1 MVHKSKEILMKLRI
15 LLITNA
21 VIAALYGIVTLLFP
35 AWLGSLYGF
44 TATPALIFVA
54 RLVGVYLLASGILSW
69 MIRDAPVSKTL
80 TAVLYA
86 FLAMDVL
93 GFVISLI
100 NVLNGTVNAQGWLLV
115 ALYLLLGAGFAYF
128 LFFTPKTD

>member
-1 MVHKSKEILMKLRI
+1 MRLKI

-21 VIAALYGIVTLLFP
+21 VIAALYGIATLLFP

-44 TATPALIFVA
+44 TATPELIFVA
-54 RLVGVYLLASGILSW
+54 RLLGVYLLAAGILSW
-69 MIRDAPVSKTL
+69 MVRNASASKAL

-86 FLAMDVL
+86 FLTMDVL
-93 GFVISLI
+93 GLLISLI
-100 NVLNGTVNAQGWLLV
+100 YVLNGTVNPQGWLLV
-115 ALYLLLGAGFAYF
+115 VLYLLLGAGFAYF